1 LTAGDEILIVWD
13 LKNKTIKKKFWFP
26 VDYEM
31 SSQLKKC
38 LVEAHSIPEKELD
51 NVLDLRRILATR
63 MFLNRIKK
71 EIKT

>member
-1 LTAGDEILIVWD
+1 
-13 LKNKTIKKKFWFP
+13 
-26 VDYEM
+26 
-31 SSQLKKC
+31 
-38 LVEAHSIPEKELD
+38 VEAHSIPEKELD